1 MKQVILA
8 LFAAVVIGGA
18 GVTVDTAVA
27 QTTKKSTTKKSTAKK
42 TSTKKT
48 TKAKSKAKAK
58 KTAKKTTK
66 SRRGKL
72 YLTAYGKN
80 GSQAKAGKFGKQI
93 TLRTVKAVPKKKT
106 ASKLPIQGH
115 TERISLCSKTYYTTK
130 RGKSWVAAHRRAR
143 HKLVVRKWVS
153 KGKYS
158 AVCGTVPKK
167 AKPAKAKPAKTKK
180 KTTTKKKTKSS

>member
-1 MKQVILA
+1 MKQAFLA
-8 LFAAVVIGGA
+8 LFAAIVIGGA
-18 GVTVDTAVA
+18 GITVDSASA
-27 QTTKKSTTKKSTAKK
+27 QTTKKTTTKKSSA
-42 TSTKKT
+42 KKT
-48 TKAKSKAKAK
+48 TKAKAKAK
-58 KTAKKTTK
+58 KTVKKSAKKTTK

-93 TLRTVKAVPKKKT
+93 TLRTVKADTKKKT
-106 ASKLPIQGH
+106 SSKLPIQGH

-143 HKLVVRKWVS
+143 HSLVVRKWVS

-158 AVCGTVPKK
+158 AVCGKVPKK
-167 AKPAKAKPAKTKK
+167 AKPTKAKPAKTKK
-180 KTTTKKKTKSS
+180 KTTSKKKTKSS

>member
-1 MKQVILA
+1 MKHAILA
-8 LFAAVVIGGA
+8 LFAAIVIGSA
-18 GVTVDTAVA
+18 GVTADTALA
-27 QTTKKSTTKKSTAKK
+27 QTTKKSSTKKSSSKK
-42 TSTKKT
+42 TKKAK
-48 TKAKSKAKAK
+48 TKAKSKAR
-58 KTAKKTTK
+58 KTAKKATK

-93 TLRTVKAVPKKKT
+93 SLRTVKADTKKKKT
-106 ASKLPIQGH
+106 KSTLPIQGH

-130 RGKSWVAAHRRAR
+130 RGKSWVAAHRRLR

-153 KGKYS
+153 KGKYN

-167 AKPAKAKPAKTKK
+167 AKPAKAKPVKTKK
-180 KTTTKKKTKSS
+180 KKTTKKKKKSS

>member
-1 MKQVILA
+1 MKRVILA
-8 LFAAVVIGGA
+8 LFAVVVIGSA
-18 GVTVDTAVA
+18 GVTVDFAHA
-27 QTTKKSTTKKSTAKK
+27 QTTKKSTTKKSSA
-42 TSTKKT
+42 KKT
-48 TKAKSKAKAK
+48 TKAKTTAKSKTK

-93 TLRTVKAVPKKKT
+93 TLRTAKADTKKKT
-106 ASKLPIQGH
+106 SSKLPIQGH

-143 HKLVVRKWVS
+143 HTLVVRKWVS